1 MQHHRRN
8 GIFNILFGLLLGFLL
23 GVCMSSPAPVQ
34 ADDPAARAV
43 MEQVDARDDGD
54 NRTADMQMVLI
65 DKKGRQRLRQIRTFS
80 KDKGEDVLSLMFF
93 LHPADVKD
101 TAFLTYDYDDSTQD
115 DDQWL
120 YLPALQKTKRI
131 ATSDKSGSFMGS
143 DLNYADMTTLDLEDY
158 DFSFYAKGREKLVN
172 GQKTWVIWALPR
184 SAKVV
189 KETGYE
195 KALLFVRQDIHFV
208 VRILSWV
215 SGGRQLKYFDV
226 KKLHKI
232 DGIWVATELQ
242 VTRKKGKQMVHKT
255 ILTLDNVLFNQEL
268 DEALFSIRRMEKGL

>member
-1 MQHHRRN
+1 MRHHRKSR
-8 GIFNILFGLLLGFLL
+8 ILNRLLVLILGSLLGM
-23 GVCMSSPAPVQ
+23 CICTPTPVQ
-34 ADDPAARAV
+34 AEDPEARAV
-43 MEQVDARDDGD
+43 MEKVDARDDGD
-54 NRTADMQMVLI
+54 NRTADMQMLLI

-101 TAFLTYDYDDSTQD
+101 TAFLTYDYDDAAQD

-143 DLNYADMTTLDLEDY
+143 DLNYSDMTTLELEDY
-158 DFSFYAKGREKLVN
+158 DFSFYAKGREKNVN
-172 GQKTWVIWALPR
+172 GHKTWVIWALPQ
-184 SAKVV
+184 SAEVV

-195 KALLFVRQDIHFV
+195 KALLFVRQDNHYV

-226 KKLHKI
+226 KKLEKI
-232 DGIWVATELQ
+232 DDIWVATELH
-242 VTRKKGKQMVHKT
+242 VPAKKASRWSTKP
-255 ILTLDNVLFNQEL
+255 
-268 DEALFSIRRMEKGL
+268 S